1 MKTLE
6 ETIKLINNIA
16 LESSLPREVTDDA
29 NRIAS
34 HIIELKIIGKLSP
47 TVVALASLVLA
58 CRFNNIGIGLRQL
71 LKFVREDSH
80 KLKSI
85 SRRAYKLSRLYLE
98 VYRPK
103 ASVSSYESYV
113 RTASIW
119 LSIPE
124 DCKSIALQLARL
136 FGEKYSRRLKP
147 MAVAGA
153 SIYVAMSV
161 CGKHKITIEKLSQTL
176 KVTSPTLRTA
186 IKLIKGLARD
196 IGLSVGS

>member
-1 MKTLE
+1 
-6 ETIKLINNIA
+6 
-16 LESSLPREVTDDA
+16 
-29 NRIAS
+29 
-34 HIIELKIIGKLSP
+34 
-47 TVVALASLVLA
+47 
-58 CRFNNIGIGLRQL
+58 
-71 LKFVREDSH
+71 
-80 KLKSI
+80 
-85 SRRAYKLSRLYLE
+85 
-98 VYRPK
+98 
-103 ASVSSYESYV
+103 
-113 RTASIW
+113 
-119 LSIPE
+119 
-124 DCKSIALQLARL
+124 QLARL